1 MVRDQWSRLAPGRTG
16 VKLVGEALIRAEREL
31 VWQAIND
38 PGILRQCIPGCEE
51 ITRETPVDWVAT
63 VVTRVGQVKARFTGR
78 IRLEDLEAPES
89 CRIVGEG
96 SGGAAGFA
104 KGSALVRLAQEAEGT
119 RLTYD
124 VGSEIGGKLA
134 QIGSRL
140 IEAFAKKYAAEF
152 FDKFAAIV
160 EAGTASDISAISG
173 EAPVIPI
180 LPGDAP
186 APAVAGAYAM
196 PAAGAQPRPAPAVAE
211 STRRWFDAQSFT
223 ILVLAALLVF
233 MTVMYTLK

>member
-1 MVRDQWSRLAPGRTG
+1 MVRDQWRRLAQGRTG

-38 PGILRQCIPGCEE
+38 PDILRQCIPGCEE

-63 VVTRVGQVKARFTGR
+63 VVTRVGPVKARFNGR
-78 IRLEDLEAPES
+78 IRLEDLQAPES

-124 VGSEIGGKLA
+124 VSSEIGGKLA

-140 IEAFAKKYAAEF
+140 IEAFAKKYVDEF
-152 FDKFAAIV
+152 FDKFGAIV
-160 EAGTASDISAISG
+160 EAGTAPAISAIPG
-173 EAPVIPI
+173 EAPAAPIPA
-180 LPGDAP
+180 GDVP
-186 APAVAGAYAM
+186 VPV
-196 PAAGAQPRPAPAVAE
+196 AGAQPRPAPAVAE
-211 STRRWFDAQSFT
+211 SARRWFDAQSFT

>member
-1 MVRDQWSRLAPGRTG
+1 M
-16 VKLVGEALIRAEREL
+16 KLVGEALIRAEREL

-38 PGILRQCIPGCEE
+38 PDILRQCIPGCEE

-63 VVTRVGQVKARFTGR
+63 VVTRVGPVKARFNGR
-78 IRLEDLEAPES
+78 IRLEDLQAPES

-104 KGSALVRLAQEAEGT
+104 KGAALVRLAQEAEGT

-124 VGSEIGGKLA
+124 ASSEIGGKLA

-152 FDKFAAIV
+152 FDKFDTIV
-160 EAGTASDISAISG
+160 EAGTAPDISAIPG
-173 EAPVIPI
+173 EAPAAPIPA
-180 LPGDAP
+180 GDVP
-186 APAVAGAYAM
+186 VPV
-196 PAAGAQPRPAPAVAE
+196 AGAQPRPAPAVAE

-233 MTVMYTLK
+233 MTIMYTLKP

>member
-1 MVRDQWSRLAPGRTG
+1 M
-16 VKLVGEALIRAEREL
+16 KLVGEALIRAEREL

-38 PGILRQCIPGCEE
+38 PDILRQCIPGCEE

-63 VVTRVGQVKARFTGR
+63 VVTRVGPVKARFNGR
-78 IRLEDLEAPES
+78 IRLEDLQAPES

-104 KGSALVRLAQEAEGT
+104 KGAALVRLAQEAEGT

-124 VGSEIGGKLA
+124 ASSEIGGKLA

-152 FDKFAAIV
+152 FDKFGAIV
-160 EAGTASDISAISG
+160 EAGTAPDISAIPG
-173 EAPVIPI
+173 EAPAAPIPA
-180 LPGDAP
+180 GDVP
-186 APAVAGAYAM
+186 VPV
-196 PAAGAQPRPAPAVAE
+196 AGAQPRPAPAVAE

-233 MTVMYTLK
+233 MTVMYTLKP

>member
-1 MVRDQWSRLAPGRTG
+1 M
-16 VKLVGEALIRAEREL
+16 KLVGEALIRAEREL

-38 PGILRQCIPGCEE
+38 PGILRQCIPGCEG

-63 VVTRVGQVKARFTGR
+63 VVTRVGPVKARFNVR

-152 FDKFAAIV
+152 FDKFGAIV
-160 EAGTASDISAISG
+160 EAGTPPDISATPG
-173 EAPVIPI
+173 GAPIAPIPA
-180 LPGDAP
+180 GDAP
-186 APAVAGAYAM
+186 VPV
-196 PAAGAQPRPAPAVAE
+196 PAAGALPRPSPAVAE

-233 MTVMYTLK
+233 MTVMYTLKP

>member
-1 MVRDQWSRLAPGRTG
+1 

-38 PGILRQCIPGCEE
+38 PDILRQCIPGCEE

-63 VVTRVGQVKARFTGR
+63 VVTRVGPVKARFNGR
-78 IRLEDLEAPES
+78 IRLEDLQAPES

-104 KGSALVRLAQEAEGT
+104 KGAALVRLAQEAEGT

-124 VGSEIGGKLA
+124 ASSEIGGKLA

-152 FDKFAAIV
+152 FDKFGTIV
-160 EAGTASDISAISG
+160 EAGTAPDISAIPG
-173 EAPVIPI
+173 EAPAAPIPAGDGRVP
-180 LPGDAP
+180 LP
-186 APAVAGAYAM
+186 V
-196 PAAGAQPRPAPAVAE
+196 AGAQPRPAPAVAE
-211 STRRWFDAQSFT
+211 SARRWFDAQSFT

-233 MTVMYTLK
+233 MTVMYTLKP

>member
-1 MVRDQWSRLAPGRTG
+1 M
-16 VKLVGEALIRAEREL
+16 KLVGEALIRAEREL

-63 VVTRVGQVKARFTGR
+63 VVTRVGPVKARFNGR

-180 LPGDAP
+180 PAGDVSVP
-186 APAVAGAYAM
+186 APATRAYAL
-196 PAAGAQPRPAPAVAE
+196 PAAGAQPRPAPTVAE